1 MAQLPGAGQFDF
13 FSAPCYTA
21 TACGKDALWFAYSGR
36 QIQNSLNW
44 ESENMVRPVKPCDI
58 DKLSRIWLDCNVEA
72 HSFIPEAYWE
82 SKAPEVSRQL
92 AAAELY
98 VAEDAGRILGF
109 AGLQGD
115 YLAGIFVESAQ
126 RSRGIGRQLLD
137 HIKNI
142 RPAFSLSVYQKNT
155 RAVSFYIRE
164 GFRIVSE
171 GRDDE
176 TGEADFTMAWE

>member
-1 MAQLPGAGQFDF
+1 
-13 FSAPCYTA
+13 
-21 TACGKDALWFAYSGR
+21 
-36 QIQNSLNW
+36 
-44 ESENMVRPVKPCDI
+44 MVRPVKPCDI

-176 TGEADFTMAWE
+176 TGEADFTMAWEQAGCI